1 MKILLIGSGGRESA
15 LGWKI
20 YNSHSFKNT
29 NSKLY
34 CAPGNP
40 FLADLSECINI
51 KAEDISSLVKFA
63 VENEIDLVVVGPEVP
78 LSMGLADELEKKG
91 LKVFGPSQSAAE
103 IESSKIFAKNLMQK
117 YGIPTAAFR
126 TFDENTKDEA
136 KNYLKSLKYPV
147 VIKADGLASGKGVI
161 IAENY
166 DDAAATIKEFT
177 EDKIFKEAGSKFVI
191 EEFLTG
197 QEASI
202 FAITDG
208 ENFAALPPAQDH
220 KKIFD
225 GDKGKNTGGMGAFAP
240 AYKFV
245 TPEVLEKVKTK
256 ILQPTID
263 ALAKEGRK
271 FKGCLFCGLMITPEG
286 EPYVIEFNCRF
297 GDPETQVILPL
308 VRSDFLEMLLASAN
322 GTIKDY
328 DLELLEDFGVCV
340 VMASDGYPDKYE
352 TSKKISGIDKTS
364 EDCLVFHAGTKAEN
378 GDLLTSG
385 GRVLNVVCYSDTL
398 KDAIELCYE
407 NVNKIN
413 FENMYFRKDIG
424 KKGL

>member
-20 YNSHSFKNT
+20 HNSPSFQ
-29 NSKLY
+29 NSNSELF

-40 FLADLSECINI
+40 FLAEFAECVNI
-51 KAEDISSLVKFA
+51 KAEDIPELLKFA
-63 VENEIDLVVVGPEVP
+63 LDNKIDFTVVGPEVP
-78 LSMGLADELEKKG
+78 LSMGLADELEKNG

-103 IESSKIFAKNLMQK
+103 IESSKIFAKNLMRK

-126 TFDENTKDEA
+126 TFDKNTKDEA
-136 KNYLKSLKYPV
+136 KEYLKTLNYPV

-161 IAENY
+161 IAENF
-166 DDAAATIKEFT
+166 DDAVKTIKEFT
-177 EDKIFKEAGSKFVI
+177 EDNIFKEAGSKFVI

-208 ENFAALPPAQDH
+208 ENFIALPPAQDH
-220 KKIFD
+220 KKILD
-225 GDKGKNTGGMGAFAP
+225 GDKGKNTGGMGALAP

-245 TPEVLEKVKTK
+245 TPGIFEKVKTK

-271 FKGCLFCGLMITPEG
+271 FKGCLFCGLMITPES

-308 VRSDFLEMLLASAN
+308 VRSDFLELLLASAD

-328 DLELLEDFGVCV
+328 KLELMEDFGVCV
-340 VMASDGYPDKYE
+340 VIASEGYPDKYE
-352 TSKKISGIDKTS
+352 TSKKISGIDDTS
-364 EDCLVFHAGTKAEN
+364 EDCLVFHAGTKMEDDA
-378 GDLLTSG
+378 LLSNG

-398 KDAIELCYE
+398 KEAIELCYE